1 MILLFHIVVAIISL
15 VSAGVLYFSPSKSK
29 LYMTYIITA
38 LMLTSGFYLVLA
50 KPASMT
56 QACISGL
63 TSLAIISYA
72 IVSAR
77 NKLAQLV
84 VTEKKS

>member
-1 MILLFHIVVAIISL
+1 MILTSHIVVAIANL
-15 VSAGVLYFSPSKSK
+15 VFAGALYFAPSKFK
-29 LYMTYIITA
+29 LYTTYVLTG
-38 LMLTSGFYLVLA
+38 LMLTSGFYLILI
-50 KPASMT
+50 KPGVMT

-77 NKLAQLV
+77 NKLASRQ
-84 VTEKKS
+84 S

>member
-1 MILLFHIVVAIISL
+1 MILTFHIVIAIFSL
-15 VSAGVLYFSPSKSK
+15 VSAGWLYFSPSKFK
-29 LYMTYIITA
+29 LNMTYVITG
-38 LMLTSGFYLVLA
+38 LMLISGFYLVLT
-50 KPASMT
+50 KPVSMT

-77 NKLAQLV
+77 NQLKLRI
-84 VTEKKS
+84 

>member
-1 MILLFHIVVAIISL
+1 MILLSHIIIAFISL
-15 VSAGVLYFSPSKSK
+15 ISAGILYFFPSKLK
-29 LYMTYIITA
+29 LQVTYVTTG
-38 LMLTSGFYLVLA
+38 LMLISGFYLVLS
-50 KPASMT
+50 KPTSMT

-77 NKLAQLV
+77 NKIYKQV
-84 VTEKKS
+84 